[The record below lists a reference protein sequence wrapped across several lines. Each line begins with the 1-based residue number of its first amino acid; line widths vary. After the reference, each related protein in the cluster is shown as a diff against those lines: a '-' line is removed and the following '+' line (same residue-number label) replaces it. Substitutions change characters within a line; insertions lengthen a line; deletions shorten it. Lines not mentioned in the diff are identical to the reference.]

1 MIRFL
6 AKGLIRDRSRSLFPL
21 LAIIIT
27 VTLVIFGIGF
37 MEGAMNN
44 FLHSTAVISTGH
56 VKVVTKAYK
65 KESNQ
70 LPNDLALFDTKNII
84 QTLGDM
90 YPNYFWTPRITFG
103 GLLDTPD
110 QMGETKEQA
119 PIFAFGLDF
128 FSEKSRQVEIWEL
141 DKYLIS
147 GRLPKNR
154 DDALLSTKL
163 AKQLSVNVG
172 SSVTLIGST
181 MDNAFT
187 TYNFNIVGTFD
198 LNKGQADRQ
207 MMLVDISGARQALDM
222 VDAASEIFGYHNSL
236 YYHDDEA
243 VRIRKHFNLTYSDS
257 IAQILRNEESKNILS
272 YMTGWNKINTI
283 EKNKLPQQRSIAL
296 SDNQMYDNTEEWEE
310 LSVED
315 PSVFTPTM
323 IALRDASQLASMVDF
338 SNVAMGVMAGIFLV
352 IVMVVLWNMGLMN
365 GLRRYGEI
373 GLRLAI
379 GESKGQ
385 VYRSMISEAALIG
398 FVGTS
403 IGTIF
408 GVSLTYYVQE
418 FGIDYSEAVNQ
429 ISSSNMVVPNV
440 FYAKVTPELYY
451 IGFIPGVLATVLG
464 TMLAGLA
471 IYKREMSQLFKEL
484 ET

>member
-6 AKGLIRDRSRSLFPL
+6 AKGLVRDRSRSLFPL

-44 FLHSTAVISTGH
+44 FLQSTAVISSGH

-84 QTLGDM
+84 QTLSDM
-90 YPNYFWTPRITFG
+90 YPDYFWTPRITFG
-103 GLLDTPD
+103 GLLDVPD
-110 QMGETKEQA
+110 KNGETKEQA
-119 PIFAFGLDF
+119 PVFALGIDF

-141 DKYLIS
+141 EKCLIS
-147 GRLPKNR
+147 GRLPKDR
-154 DDALLSTKL
+154 DDALVSTKL
-163 AKQLSVNVG
+163 AKQLGIGSG
-172 SSVTLIGST
+172 SSITLIGST

-187 TYNFNIVGTFD
+187 TYNFNVVGTFN
-198 LNKGQADRQ
+198 LYKGQTDRQ

-222 VDAASEIFGYHNSL
+222 EDAASEILGYHNSL
-236 YYHDDEA
+236 YYHDEEA
-243 VRIRKHFNLTYSDS
+243 VTIRKHFNITYSDS
-257 IAQILRNEESKNILS
+257 IAQILRNEESKDILS
-272 YMTGWNKINTI
+272 YMNGWNEINTI
-283 EKNKLPQQRSIAL
+283 EKSKLPQQRSNAL
-296 SDNQMYDNTEEWEE
+296 FDNQMYDNSEEWGE

-315 PSVFTPTM
+315 PSIYTPTM
-323 IALRDASQLASMVDF
+323 VALRDDSQLATMVDF
-338 SNVAMGVMAGIFLV
+338 STVALGVMAGIFLV
-352 IVMVVLWNMGLMN
+352 IVMIVLWNMGLMN

-385 VYRSMISEAALIG
+385 VYRSMINEAVLIG
-398 FVGTS
+398 FVGTL

-408 GVSLTYYVQE
+408 GISLTYYVQE
-418 FGIDYSEAVNQ
+418 FGIDYSEAINQ
-429 ISSSNMVVPNV
+429 LSTTMVMPNV

-484 ET
+484 EA

>member
-1 MIRFL
+1 MIKFL
-6 AKGLIRDRSRSLFPL
+6 AKGLVRDRSRSLFPL

-37 MEGAMNN
+37 MEVAMNN
-44 FLHSTAVISTGH
+44 FLQSTAVISSGH

-70 LPNDLALFDTKNII
+70 LPNDLALFDTENII
-84 QTLGDM
+84 QTLSDM
-90 YPNYFWTPRITFG
+90 YPDYFWTPRITFG
-103 GLLDTPD
+103 GLLDVPD
-110 QMGETKEQA
+110 KNGETKEQA
-119 PIFAFGLDF
+119 PVFALGIDF

-141 DKYLIS
+141 EKCLIS
-147 GRLPKNR
+147 GRLPKDR
-154 DDALLSTKL
+154 DDALVSTKL
-163 AKQLSVNVG
+163 AKQLGIGSG
-172 SSVTLIGST
+172 SSITLIGST

-187 TYNFNIVGTFD
+187 TYNFNVVGTFN
-198 LNKGQADRQ
+198 LYKGQTDRQ

-222 VDAASEIFGYHNSL
+222 EDAASEILGYHNSL
-236 YYHDDEA
+236 YYHDEEA
-243 VRIRKHFNLTYSDS
+243 VTIRKHFNITYSDS
-257 IAQILRNEESKNILS
+257 IAQVLRNEESKDILS
-272 YMTGWNKINTI
+272 YMNGWNEINTI
-283 EKNKLPQQRSIAL
+283 EKSKLPQQRSNAL
-296 SDNQMYDNTEEWEE
+296 FDNQMYDNSEEWGE

-315 PSVFTPTM
+315 PSIYTPTM
-323 IALRDASQLASMVDF
+323 VALRDDSQLATMVDF
-338 SNVAMGVMAGIFLV
+338 STVALGVMAGIFLV
-352 IVMVVLWNMGLMN
+352 IVMIVLWNMGLMN

-385 VYRSMISEAALIG
+385 VYRSMINEAVLIG
-398 FVGTS
+398 FVGTL

-408 GVSLTYYVQE
+408 GISLTYYVQE
-418 FGIDYSEAVNQ
+418 FGIDYSEAINQ
-429 ISSSNMVVPNV
+429 LSTTMVMPNV

>member
-6 AKGLIRDRSRSLFPL
+6 AKGLVRDRSRSLFPL

-44 FLHSTAVISTGH
+44 FLQSTAVISSGH

-70 LPNDLALFDTKNII
+70 LPNDLALFDIEDII
-84 QTLGDM
+84 QILIDM
-90 YPNYFWTPRITFG
+90 YPDYFWTPRITFG
-103 GLLDTPD
+103 GLLDVPD
-110 QMGETKEQA
+110 KNGETKEQA
-119 PIFAFGLDF
+119 PVFALGIDF

-141 DKYLIS
+141 EKCLIS
-147 GRLPKNR
+147 GRLPKDR
-154 DDALLSTKL
+154 DDALVSTKL
-163 AKQLSVNVG
+163 AKQLGIGSG
-172 SSVTLIGST
+172 SSITLIGST

-187 TYNFNIVGTFD
+187 TYNFNVVGTFN
-198 LNKGQADRQ
+198 LYKGQTDRQ

-222 VDAASEIFGYHNSL
+222 EDAASEILGYHNSL
-236 YYHDDEA
+236 YYHDEEA
-243 VRIRKHFNLTYSDS
+243 VTIRKHFNITYSDS
-257 IAQILRNEESKNILS
+257 IAQILRNEESKDILS
-272 YMTGWNKINTI
+272 YMNGWNEINTI
-283 EKNKLPQQRSIAL
+283 EKSKLPQQRSNAL
-296 SDNQMYDNTEEWEE
+296 FDNQMYDNSEEWGE

-315 PSVFTPTM
+315 PSIYTPTM
-323 IALRDASQLASMVDF
+323 VALRDDSQLATMVDF
-338 SNVAMGVMAGIFLV
+338 STVALGVMAGIFLV
-352 IVMVVLWNMGLMN
+352 IVMIVLWNMGLMN

-385 VYRSMISEAALIG
+385 VYRSMISEAVLIG
-398 FVGTS
+398 FVGTL

-408 GVSLTYYVQE
+408 GISLTYYVQE
-418 FGIDYSEAVNQ
+418 FGIDYSEAINQ
-429 ISSSNMVVPNV
+429 LSTTMVMPNV

>member
-6 AKGLIRDRSRSLFPL
+6 AKGLVRDRSRSLFPL

-44 FLHSTAVISTGH
+44 FLQSTAVISSGH

-84 QTLGDM
+84 QTLSDM
-90 YPNYFWTPRITFG
+90 YPDYFWTPRITFG
-103 GLLDTPD
+103 GLLDVPD
-110 QMGETKEQA
+110 KNGETKEQA
-119 PIFAFGLDF
+119 PVFALGIDF

-141 DKYLIS
+141 EKCLIS
-147 GRLPKNR
+147 GRLPKDR
-154 DDALLSTKL
+154 DDALVSTKL
-163 AKQLSVNVG
+163 AKQLGIGSG
-172 SSVTLIGST
+172 SSITLIGST

-187 TYNFNIVGTFD
+187 TYNFNVVGTFN
-198 LNKGQADRQ
+198 LYKGQTDRQ

-222 VDAASEIFGYHNSL
+222 EDAASEILGYHNSL
-236 YYHDDEA
+236 YYHDKEA
-243 VRIRKHFNLTYSDS
+243 VTIRKHFNITYSDS
-257 IAQILRNEESKNILS
+257 IAQILRNEESKDILS
-272 YMTGWNKINTI
+272 YMNGWNEINTI
-283 EKNKLPQQRSIAL
+283 EKSKLPQQRSNAL
-296 SDNQMYDNTEEWEE
+296 FDNQMYDNSEEWGE

-315 PSVFTPTM
+315 PSIYTPTM
-323 IALRDASQLASMVDF
+323 VALRDGSQLATMVDF
-338 SNVAMGVMAGIFLV
+338 STVALGVMAGIFLV
-352 IVMVVLWNMGLMN
+352 IVMIVLWNMGLMN

-385 VYRSMISEAALIG
+385 VYRSMVNEAVLIG
-398 FVGTS
+398 FVGTL

-408 GVSLTYYVQE
+408 GISITYYVQE
-418 FGIDYSEAVNQ
+418 FGIDYSEAINQ
-429 ISSSNMVVPNV
+429 LSTTMVMPNV

>member
-6 AKGLIRDRSRSLFPL
+6 AKGLVRDRSRSLFPL

-44 FLHSTAVISTGH
+44 FLQSTAVISSGH

-70 LPNDLALFDTKNII
+70 LPNDLALFDTENII
-84 QTLGDM
+84 QTLSDM
-90 YPNYFWTPRITFG
+90 YPDYFWTPRITFG
-103 GLLDTPD
+103 GLLDVPD
-110 QMGETKEQA
+110 ENGETKEQA
-119 PIFAFGLDF
+119 PVFVLGIDF

-141 DKYLIS
+141 EKCLIS
-147 GRLPKNR
+147 GRLPKDR
-154 DDALLSTKL
+154 DDALVSTKL
-163 AKQLSVNVG
+163 AKQLGIGSG
-172 SSVTLIGST
+172 SSITLIGST

-187 TYNFNIVGTFD
+187 TYNFNVVGTFN
-198 LNKGQADRQ
+198 LYKGQTDRQ

-222 VDAASEIFGYHNSL
+222 EDAASEILGYHNSL
-236 YYHDDEA
+236 YYHDEEA
-243 VRIRKHFNLTYSDS
+243 VTIRKHFNITYSDS
-257 IAQILRNEESKNILS
+257 IAQILRNEESKDILS
-272 YMTGWNKINTI
+272 YMNGWNEINTI
-283 EKNKLPQQRSIAL
+283 EKSKLPQQRSNAL
-296 SDNQMYDNTEEWEE
+296 FDNQMYDNSEEWGE

-315 PSVFTPTM
+315 PSIYTPTM
-323 IALRDASQLASMVDF
+323 VALRDDSQLATMVDF
-338 SNVAMGVMAGIFLV
+338 STVALGVMAGIFLV
-352 IVMVVLWNMGLMN
+352 IVMIVLWNMGLMN

-373 GLRLAI
+373 GLRLAM

-385 VYRSMISEAALIG
+385 VYRSMISEAVLIG
-398 FVGTS
+398 FVGTL

-408 GVSLTYYVQE
+408 GISLTYYVQE
-418 FGIDYSEAVNQ
+418 FGIDYSEAINQ
-429 ISSSNMVVPNV
+429 LSTTMVMPNV

>member
-6 AKGLIRDRSRSLFPL
+6 AKGLVRDRSRSLFPL

-44 FLHSTAVISTGH
+44 FLQSTAVISSGH

-84 QTLGDM
+84 QTLSDM
-90 YPNYFWTPRITFG
+90 YPDYFWTPRITFG
-103 GLLDTPD
+103 GLLDVPD
-110 QMGETKEQA
+110 KNGETKEQA
-119 PIFAFGLDF
+119 PVFALGIDF

-141 DKYLIS
+141 EKCLIS
-147 GRLPKNR
+147 GRLPKDR
-154 DDALLSTKL
+154 DDALVSTKL
-163 AKQLSVNVG
+163 AKQLGIGSG
-172 SSVTLIGST
+172 SSITLIGST

-187 TYNFNIVGTFD
+187 TYNFNVVGTFN
-198 LNKGQADRQ
+198 LYKGQTDRQ

-222 VDAASEIFGYHNSL
+222 EDAASEILGYHNSL
-236 YYHDDEA
+236 YYHDEEA
-243 VRIRKHFNLTYSDS
+243 VTIRKHFNITYSDS
-257 IAQILRNEESKNILS
+257 IAQILRNEESKDILS
-272 YMTGWNKINTI
+272 YMNGWNEINTI
-283 EKNKLPQQRSIAL
+283 EKSKLPQQRSNAL
-296 SDNQMYDNTEEWEE
+296 FDNQMYDNSEEWGE

-315 PSVFTPTM
+315 PSIYTPTM
-323 IALRDASQLASMVDF
+323 VALRDGSQLATMVDF

-352 IVMVVLWNMGLMN
+352 IVMIVLWNMGLMN

-385 VYRSMISEAALIG
+385 VYRSMVNEAVLIG
-398 FVGTS
+398 FVGTL

-408 GVSLTYYVQE
+408 GISLTYYVQE
-418 FGIDYSEAVNQ
+418 FGIDYSEAINQ
-429 ISSSNMVVPNV
+429 LSTTMVMPNV

>member
-6 AKGLIRDRSRSLFPL
+6 AKGLVRDRSRSIFPL

-44 FLHSTAVISTGH
+44 FLQSTAVISSGH

-84 QTLGDM
+84 QTLSDM
-90 YPNYFWTPRITFG
+90 YPDYFWTPRITFG
-103 GLLDTPD
+103 GLLDVPD
-110 QMGETKEQA
+110 KNGETKEQA
-119 PIFAFGLDF
+119 PVFALGIDF

-141 DKYLIS
+141 EKCLIS
-147 GRLPKNR
+147 GRLPKDR
-154 DDALLSTKL
+154 DDALVSTKL
-163 AKQLSVNVG
+163 AKQLGIGSG
-172 SSVTLIGST
+172 SSITLIGST

-187 TYNFNIVGTFD
+187 TYNFNVVGTFN
-198 LNKGQADRQ
+198 LYKGQTDRQ

-222 VDAASEIFGYHNSL
+222 EGAASEILGYHNSL
-236 YYHDDEA
+236 YYHDEEA
-243 VRIRKHFNLTYSDS
+243 VTIRKHFNITYSDS
-257 IAQILRNEESKNILS
+257 IAQILRNEESKDILS
-272 YMTGWNKINTI
+272 YMNGWNEINTI
-283 EKNKLPQQRSIAL
+283 EKSKLPQQRSNAL
-296 SDNQMYDNTEEWEE
+296 FDNQMYDNSEEWGE

-315 PSVFTPTM
+315 PSIYTPTM
-323 IALRDASQLASMVDF
+323 VALRDDSQLATMVDF
-338 SNVAMGVMAGIFLV
+338 SNVALGVMAGIFLV
-352 IVMVVLWNMGLMN
+352 IVMIVLWNMGLMN

-385 VYRSMISEAALIG
+385 VYRSMVNEAVLIG
-398 FVGTS
+398 FVGTL

-408 GVSLTYYVQE
+408 GISLTYYVQE
-418 FGIDYSEAVNQ
+418 FGIDYSEAINQ
-429 ISSSNMVVPNV
+429 LSTTMVMPNV

-484 ET
+484 EA

>member
-6 AKGLIRDRSRSLFPL
+6 AKGLVRDRSRSLFPL

-44 FLHSTAVISTGH
+44 FLQSTAVISSGH

-70 LPNDLALFDTKNII
+70 LPNDLALFDIENII
-84 QTLGDM
+84 QTLSDM
-90 YPNYFWTPRITFG
+90 YPDYFWTPRITFG
-103 GLLDTPD
+103 GLLDVPD
-110 QMGETKEQA
+110 ENGETKEQA
-119 PIFAFGLDF
+119 PVFALGIDF

-141 DKYLIS
+141 EKCLIS
-147 GRLPKNR
+147 GRLPKDR
-154 DDALLSTKL
+154 DDALVSTKL
-163 AKQLSVNVG
+163 AKQLGIGSG
-172 SSVTLIGST
+172 SSITLIGST

-187 TYNFNIVGTFD
+187 TYNFNVVGTFN
-198 LNKGQADRQ
+198 LYKGQTDRQ

-222 VDAASEIFGYHNSL
+222 EDAASEILGYHNSL
-236 YYHDDEA
+236 YYHDEEA
-243 VRIRKHFNLTYSDS
+243 VTIRKYFNITYSDS
-257 IAQILRNEESKNILS
+257 IAQVLRNEESKDILS
-272 YMTGWNKINTI
+272 YMNGWNEINTI
-283 EKNKLPQQRSIAL
+283 EKSKLPQQRSNAL
-296 SDNQMYDNTEEWEE
+296 FDNQMYDNSEEWGE

-315 PSVFTPTM
+315 PSIYTPTM
-323 IALRDASQLASMVDF
+323 VALRDGSQLATMVDF
-338 SNVAMGVMAGIFLV
+338 SNVALGVMAGIFLV
-352 IVMVVLWNMGLMN
+352 IVMIVLWNMGLMN

-385 VYRSMISEAALIG
+385 VYRSMVNEAVLIG
-398 FVGTS
+398 FVGTL

-408 GVSLTYYVQE
+408 GISLTYYVQE

-429 ISSSNMVVPNV
+429 ISGTMVVPNV

-484 ET
+484 EA

>member
-6 AKGLIRDRSRSLFPL
+6 AKGLVRDRSRSLFPL

-44 FLHSTAVISTGH
+44 FLQSTAVISSGH

-84 QTLGDM
+84 QTLSDM
-90 YPNYFWTPRITFG
+90 YPDYFWTPRITFG
-103 GLLDTPD
+103 GLLDVPD
-110 QMGETKEQA
+110 ENGETKEQA
-119 PIFAFGLDF
+119 PVFALGIDF

-141 DKYLIS
+141 EKCLIS
-147 GRLPKNR
+147 GRLPKDR
-154 DDALLSTKL
+154 DDALVSTKL
-163 AKQLSVNVG
+163 AKQLGIGSG
-172 SSVTLIGST
+172 SSITLIGST

-187 TYNFNIVGTFD
+187 TYNFNVVGTFN
-198 LNKGQADRQ
+198 LYKGQTDRQ

-222 VDAASEIFGYHNSL
+222 EDAASEILGYHNSL
-236 YYHDDEA
+236 YYHDEEA
-243 VRIRKHFNLTYSDS
+243 VTIRKHFNITYSDS
-257 IAQILRNEESKNILS
+257 IAQILRNEESKDILS
-272 YMTGWNKINTI
+272 YMNGWNEINTI
-283 EKNKLPQQRSIAL
+283 EKSKLPQQRSNAL
-296 SDNQMYDNTEEWEE
+296 FDNQMYDNSEEWGE

-315 PSVFTPTM
+315 PSIYTPTM
-323 IALRDASQLASMVDF
+323 VALRDDSQLATMVDF
-338 SNVAMGVMAGIFLV
+338 STVALGVMSGIFLV
-352 IVMVVLWNMGLMN
+352 IVMIVLWNMGLMN

-385 VYRSMISEAALIG
+385 VYRSMVNEAVLIG
-398 FVGTS
+398 FVGTL

-408 GVSLTYYVQE
+408 GISLTYYVQE
-418 FGIDYSEAVNQ
+418 FGIDYSEAINQ
-429 ISSSNMVVPNV
+429 LSTTMVMPNV

>member
-6 AKGLIRDRSRSLFPL
+6 AKGLVRDRSRSLFPL

-44 FLHSTAVISTGH
+44 FLQSTAVISSGH

-70 LPNDLALFDTKNII
+70 LPNDLALFDIENII
-84 QTLGDM
+84 QTLIDM
-90 YPNYFWTPRITFG
+90 YPDYFWTPRITFG
-103 GLLDTPD
+103 GLLDVPD
-110 QMGETKEQA
+110 KNGETKEQA
-119 PIFAFGLDF
+119 PVFALGIDF
-128 FSEKSRQVEIWEL
+128 FSEKSRQVGIWEL
-141 DKYLIS
+141 EKCLIS
-147 GRLPKNR
+147 GRLPKDR
-154 DDALLSTKL
+154 DDALVSTKL
-163 AKQLSVNVG
+163 AKQLGIGSG
-172 SSVTLIGST
+172 SSITLIGST

-187 TYNFNIVGTFD
+187 TYNFNVVGTFN
-198 LNKGQADRQ
+198 LYKGQTDRQ

-222 VDAASEIFGYHNSL
+222 EDAASEILGYHNSL
-236 YYHDDEA
+236 YYHDEEA
-243 VRIRKHFNLTYSDS
+243 VTIREHFNITYSDS
-257 IAQILRNEESKNILS
+257 IAQILRNEESKDILS
-272 YMTGWNKINTI
+272 YMNGWNEINTI
-283 EKNKLPQQRSIAL
+283 EKSKLPQQRSNAL
-296 SDNQMYDNTEEWEE
+296 FDNQMYDNSEEWGE

-315 PSVFTPTM
+315 PSIYTPTM
-323 IALRDASQLASMVDF
+323 VALRDDSQLATMVDF
-338 SNVAMGVMAGIFLV
+338 SNVALGVMAGIFLV
-352 IVMVVLWNMGLMN
+352 IVMIVLWNMGLMN

-385 VYRSMISEAALIG
+385 VYRSMISEAVLIG
-398 FVGTS
+398 FVGTL

-408 GVSLTYYVQE
+408 GISLTYYVQE
-418 FGIDYSEAVNQ
+418 FGIDYSEAINQ
-429 ISSSNMVVPNV
+429 LSTTMVMPNV

>member
-6 AKGLIRDRSRSLFPL
+6 AKGLVRDRSRSIFPL

-44 FLHSTAVISTGH
+44 FLQSTAVISSGH

-84 QTLGDM
+84 QTLSDM
-90 YPNYFWTPRITFG
+90 YPDYFWTPRITFG
-103 GLLDTPD
+103 GLLDVPD
-110 QMGETKEQA
+110 KNGETKEQA
-119 PIFAFGLDF
+119 PVFALGIDF

-141 DKYLIS
+141 EKCLIS
-147 GRLPKNR
+147 GRLPKDR
-154 DDALLSTKL
+154 DDALVSTKL
-163 AKQLSVNVG
+163 AKQLGIGSG
-172 SSVTLIGST
+172 SSITLIGST

-187 TYNFNIVGTFD
+187 TYNFNVVGTFN
-198 LNKGQADRQ
+198 LYKGQTDRQ

-222 VDAASEIFGYHNSL
+222 EDAASEILGYHNSL
-236 YYHDDEA
+236 YYHDEEA
-243 VRIRKHFNLTYSDS
+243 VTIRKHFNITYSDS
-257 IAQILRNEESKNILS
+257 IAQILRNEESKDILS
-272 YMTGWNKINTI
+272 YMNGWNEINTI
-283 EKNKLPQQRSIAL
+283 EKSKLPQQRSNAL
-296 SDNQMYDNTEEWEE
+296 FDNQMYDNSEEWGE

-315 PSVFTPTM
+315 PSIYTPTM
-323 IALRDASQLASMVDF
+323 VALRDDSQLATMVDF
-338 SNVAMGVMAGIFLV
+338 SNVALGVMAGIFLV
-352 IVMVVLWNMGLMN
+352 IVMIVLWNMGLMN

-385 VYRSMISEAALIG
+385 VYRSMVNEAVLIG
-398 FVGTS
+398 FVGTL

-408 GVSLTYYVQE
+408 GISLTYYVQE
-418 FGIDYSEAVNQ
+418 FGIDYSEAINQ
-429 ISSSNMVVPNV
+429 LSTTMVMPNV

>member
-6 AKGLIRDRSRSLFPL
+6 AKGLVRDRSRSLFPL

-44 FLHSTAVISTGH
+44 FLQSTAVISSGH

-70 LPNDLALFDTKNII
+70 LPNDLALFDIENII
-84 QTLGDM
+84 QTLIDM
-90 YPNYFWTPRITFG
+90 YPDYFWTPRITFG
-103 GLLDTPD
+103 GLLDVPD
-110 QMGETKEQA
+110 KNGETKEQA
-119 PIFAFGLDF
+119 PVFALGIDF

-141 DKYLIS
+141 EKCLIS
-147 GRLPKNR
+147 GRLPKDR
-154 DDALLSTKL
+154 DDALVSTKL
-163 AKQLSVNVG
+163 AKQLGVG
-172 SSVTLIGST
+172 SGSSITLIGST

-187 TYNFNIVGTFD
+187 TYNFNVVGTFN
-198 LNKGQADRQ
+198 LYKGQTDRQ

-222 VDAASEIFGYHNSL
+222 EDAASEILGYHNSL
-236 YYHDDEA
+236 YYHDEEA
-243 VRIRKHFNLTYSDS
+243 VTIRKHFNITYSDS
-257 IAQILRNEESKNILS
+257 IAQILRNEESKDILS
-272 YMTGWNKINTI
+272 YMNGWNEINTI
-283 EKNKLPQQRSIAL
+283 EKSKLPQQRSNAL
-296 SDNQMYDNTEEWEE
+296 FDNQMYDNSEEWGE

-315 PSVFTPTM
+315 PSIYTPTM
-323 IALRDASQLASMVDF
+323 VALRDDSQLATMVDF
-338 SNVAMGVMAGIFLV
+338 SNVALGVMAGIFLV
-352 IVMVVLWNMGLMN
+352 IVMIVLWNMGLMN

-385 VYRSMISEAALIG
+385 VYRSMINEAVLIG
-398 FVGTS
+398 FVGTL

-408 GVSLTYYVQE
+408 GISLTYYVQE
-418 FGIDYSEAVNQ
+418 FGIDYSEAINQ
-429 ISSSNMVVPNV
+429 LSTTMVMPNV

>member
-6 AKGLIRDRSRSLFPL
+6 AKGLVRDRSRSLFPL

-44 FLHSTAVISTGH
+44 FLQSTAVISSGH

-84 QTLGDM
+84 QTLSDM
-90 YPNYFWTPRITFG
+90 YPDYFWTPRITFG
-103 GLLDTPD
+103 GLLDVPD
-110 QMGETKEQA
+110 KNGETKEQA
-119 PIFAFGLDF
+119 PVFALGIDF

-141 DKYLIS
+141 EKCLIS
-147 GRLPKNR
+147 GRLPKDR
-154 DDALLSTKL
+154 DDALVSTKL
-163 AKQLSVNVG
+163 AKQLGIGSG
-172 SSVTLIGST
+172 SSITLIGST

-187 TYNFNIVGTFD
+187 TYNFNVVGTFN
-198 LNKGQADRQ
+198 LYKGQTDRQ

-222 VDAASEIFGYHNSL
+222 EDAASEILGYHNSL
-236 YYHDDEA
+236 YYHDEEA
-243 VRIRKHFNLTYSDS
+243 VTIRKHFNITYSDS
-257 IAQILRNEESKNILS
+257 IAQILRNEESKDILS
-272 YMTGWNKINTI
+272 YMNGWNEINTI
-283 EKNKLPQQRSIAL
+283 EKSKLPQQRSNAL
-296 SDNQMYDNTEEWEE
+296 FDNQMYDNSEEWGE

-315 PSVFTPTM
+315 PSIYTPTM
-323 IALRDASQLASMVDF
+323 VALRDDSQLATMVDF
-338 SNVAMGVMAGIFLV
+338 STVALGVMAGIFLV
-352 IVMVVLWNMGLMN
+352 IVMIVLWNMGLMN

-385 VYRSMISEAALIG
+385 VYRSMISEAVLIG
-398 FVGTS
+398 FVGTL

-408 GVSLTYYVQE
+408 GISLTYYVQE
-418 FGIDYSEAVNQ
+418 FGIDYSEAINQ
-429 ISSSNMVVPNV
+429 LSTTMVMPNV